1 MSLIGNRYIR
11 TPRYL
16 PNKETAYVSHMPRA
30 VFGFTPFSHSQL
42 SVSRAHI
49 EVKNKKG
56 AVLTNSQRV
65 AEREATPSI

>member
-49 EVKNKKG
+49 EVKNKKEFILYRMG
-56 AVLTNSQRV
+56 HF
-65 AEREATPSI
+65 

>member
-42 SVSRAHI
+42 SVSI
-49 EVKNKKG
+49 STEQKNKKG

>member
-1 MSLIGNRYIR
+1 MSLIHNRYIR

-42 SVSRAHI
+42 SVSI
-49 EVKNKKG
+49 STEQKNKKG
-56 AVLTNSQRV
+56 AFLTNSQRV
-65 AEREATPSI
+65 WEETATPSI